1 MTFKE
6 MIQGLIMATMVYGST
21 YIFSIT
27 LNLIAK

>member
-1 MTFKE
+1 MKF
-6 MIQGLIMATMVYGST
+6 ILQGLIMATMVYGST